1 MKTTRKPTAAA
12 LHVQTARQVQA
23 AGAGDLADGGGLIL
37 RITVSSANW
46 VFRYTS
52 PSGKRRE
59 MGLGV
64 AHRASVALA
73 GTSLAGARESAQ
85 AARELLRR
93 GVDPIDDRDARRDAA
108 QQAEKGRKASEARE
122 RRTLARVA
130 RDYHA
135 KVIEPT
141 RTDKHGAD
149 WIASLEN
156 HLPASV
162 WHAPIDIVGAP
173 ALLTALSEI
182 KPHERNRRA
191 VADKAPAETVQRI
204 RQRLD
209 AIFEDAIFHGYCTS
223 NPAAA
228 CRRKLA
234 EVLGRRKRGH
244 LLALPYKEAPSLVQR
259 IRQCE
264 GTAARCLE
272 FALLTVAR
280 TSEALLCQWS
290 EFDLETGIWTVP
302 AERMKSREA
311 HTVCLSPRAVEILS
325 AQVGQ
330 DVRYV
335 FPSSQPGRAGKPQ
348 SNMTMLAVLDRLG
361 MRDQTTVHGLARA
374 TFSTWANETGAARPD
389 VIEACLA
396 HNESNK
402 VRASYNHAKFN
413 DERRALL
420 VAWADYLA
428 RPLALVIPIGGQA
441 A

>member
-1 MKTTRKPTAAA
+1 MKTTRKPAAAA
-12 LHVQTARQVQA
+12 LHVLTARQVQA
-23 AGAGDLADGGGLIL
+23 AGAGDQADGGGLIL
-37 RITVSSANW
+37 RITANSANW
-46 VFRYTS
+46 VLRYTS

-59 MGLGV
+59 MGLGI

-108 QQAEKGRKASEARE
+108 RQAEKGRKATEARE

-141 RTDKHGAD
+141 RTAKHGAD

-162 WHAPIDIVGAP
+162 WHAPIDTISAP
-173 ALLTALSEI
+173 DVLSALSAI

-209 AIFEDAIFHGYCTS
+209 AIFEDSIFHGYCTS

-244 LLALPYKEAPSLVQR
+244 LVALPYKEAPSLVRR

-272 FALLTVAR
+272 FAVLTAAR
-280 TSEALLCQWS
+280 TSEALLCQWP
-290 EFDLETGIWTVP
+290 EFDLEKGVWTVP
-302 AERMKSREA
+302 AERMKSREP
-311 HTVCLSPRAVEILS
+311 HTVYLSPRVLEILL

-330 DVRYV
+330 DPCYV
-335 FPSSQPGRAGKPQ
+335 FPSTQPGRAGKPQ
-348 SNMTMLAVLDRLG
+348 SNMTMLAVLDRLC
-361 MRDQTTVHGLARA
+361 MRDKTTVHGLARA

-402 VRASYNHAKFN
+402 VRASYNRSKFN

-428 RPLALVIPIGGQA
+428 KPPAQVVAIGVRTA
-441 A
+441 